1 VGGETLDAVLV
12 NANNFARF
20 VACGM
25 ISSYG
30 KPDPYGVKNLMYI
43 VGKRIRFE
51 GFIQNDLRPQ
61 YYEVVCIGILTHF
74 RILNEMLERMLVKE
88 R

>member
-1 VGGETLDAVLV
+1 
-12 NANNFARF
+12 
-20 VACGM
+20 M

-30 KPDPYGVKNLMYI
+30 RPDPYGVKNLMYI

-61 YYEVVCIGILTHF
+61 YYEVVCIGI
-74 RILNEMLERMLVKE
+74 
-88 R
+88 